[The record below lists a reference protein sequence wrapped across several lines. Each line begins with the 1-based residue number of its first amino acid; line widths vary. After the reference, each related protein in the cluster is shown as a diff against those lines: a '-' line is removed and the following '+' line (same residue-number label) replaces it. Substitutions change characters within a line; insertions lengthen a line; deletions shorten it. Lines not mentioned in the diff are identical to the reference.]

1 MGDSTTL
8 NTAKPSFRF
17 GPVYQDEFRTPEVRS
32 LNATSKEL
40 WVALAFR
47 TRSAK
52 GGPEAIS
59 GMTVRYSDLA
69 ADLGKLNP
77 KTGTVKPVAKKTIQ
91 RAMRELEA
99 RGLAHVTYQYR
110 RPPRVVMLRPPTIC
124 GQCAAKDKSCLHRR
138 SKIDPEFFKKLGFEF
153 SIGLSTGGKT
163 LSTQSGQHTVQS
175 SVDSQGVHTIGSDP
189 IHNSIS
195 KFEEKEA
202 IEKERHQ
209 AQFDSMKKMLG
220 ERGIVLSSESTNKQI
235 QDIFVKIVCN
245 PRA

>member
-77 KTGTVKPVAKKTIQ
+77 KTGTVKPVAKKNHSTGDA
-91 RAMRELEA
+91 RARSAGLGACDLPVPATTKGGDASASNNLWPMRRE
-99 RGLAHVTYQYR
+99 RQ
-110 RPPRVVMLRPPTIC
+110 
-124 GQCAAKDKSCLHRR
+124 K
-138 SKIDPEFFKKLGFEF
+138 
-153 SIGLSTGGKT
+153 LSTPK
-163 LSTQSGQHTVQS
+163 
-175 SVDSQGVHTIGSDP
+175 
-189 IHNSIS
+189 
-195 KFEEKEA
+195 
-202 IEKERHQ
+202 
-209 AQFDSMKKMLG
+209 
-220 ERGIVLSSESTNKQI
+220 I
-235 QDIFVKIVCN
+235 QN
-245 PRA
+245 